1 MSEQAKIKEAEVKAA
16 EELNSLNNPDL
27 GRESWLGKKEQS
39 FSTKLLVVVGGIG
52 SFGGLFP
59 IFLEKFTGSSG
70 DHIQAFFIAFS
81 FVYFV
86 CPLLLYV
93 LWIRLTDRVGFPEP
107 KTEEERSSETWLER
121 LIKGKMWISHRYYVL
136 IWIHALFT
144 TIFLFWTSC
153 VSPDHSKWIY
163 LTGFLPFLAPIIA
176 VATMTNKW
184 PKVKPGLLRLSKIK
198 ALAGLAFAMTV
209 TAIYLVG
216 IHSEHPQDSK
226 TFDSLIAGDRI
237 INELNRLEDNIS
249 NRVDRFAIKASVQK
263 EVTLGIN
270 PKGVDRTL
278 LKAYSIDPYLATLGK
293 ILLKDENSFIDPI
306 IDKRISRSIAQC
318 HHDHELEK
326 LEKAKKVTCD
336 KCEDC
341 SNCTKELQKPLH
353 FFFIPSKYDTILNAS
368 ENTNLLQEMKII
380 DRIINDMMD
389 TKSHRIFPS
398 CLANDD
404 SLNSNE
410 LQSAAALIN
419 FENSRKLK
427 GWVNDLYLPY
437 CQRKAK
443 SDIDEITAG
452 IEWIHEDM
460 YMRGVAI
467 SVATLCLLIL
477 CYSELWFL
485 KRSEIAHREIKFRN
499 SNNDQQK
506 ESLSNQISALN
517 KNSAHLLFPLSML
530 ITIVGTLSI
539 RVGVDMDAPTIDA
552 SSNFRMSS
560 VPTLKLPESAP
571 SSGTNSGF
579 GLREDTVYVVPETS
593 DTDLKESVD
602 ALSDELEALRTEVNS
617 LENRMGSKKRGMTEQ
632 EWEKWNRQM

>member
-1 MSEQAKIKEAEVKAA
+1 MSDQTKLKEAEAKAA

-39 FSTKLLVVVGGIG
+39 FSTKLLVIVGGIG

-70 DHIQAFFIAFS
+70 DHILFFFIAFS

-86 CPLLLYV
+86 CPLLLYL
-93 LWIRLTDRVGFPEP
+93 LWIRLTDRVGFRETREGEEP
-107 KTEEERSSETWLER
+107 STDSWVER
-121 LIKGKMWISHRYYVL
+121 LVKGNLWITHRYYIL
-136 IWIHALFT
+136 IWIHAVLT
-144 TIFLFWTSC
+144 TVFIFWTSN
-153 VSPDHSKWIY
+153 VAPEHSKWIY
-163 LTGFLPFLAPIIA
+163 LTGFLPFFAPLFA
-176 VATMTNKW
+176 AATMTNKW
-184 PKVKPGLLRLSKIK
+184 PKVKPGVLRLTKLK
-198 ALAGLAFAMTV
+198 AFAGLLFAMAV

-216 IHSEHPQDSK
+216 THSEHPQDSRS
-226 TFDSLIAGDRI
+226 FDSLIEGDKI
-237 INELNRLEDNIS
+237 IKELSKLEDNIS

-278 LKAYSIDPYLATLGK
+278 LRAYSIDPYLATLGK
-293 ILLKDENSFIDPI
+293 ILLKDENSFEDPTID
-306 IDKRISRSIAQC
+306 DRISPDISKCDHNIAYNN
-318 HHDHELEK
+318 LI
-326 LEKAKKVTCD
+326 KAKYKICD
-336 KCEDC
+336 DSDDSAKALE
-341 SNCTKELQKPLH
+341 SVRIPYH
-353 FFFIPSKYDTILNAS
+353 FLFQPSAYDTTLNNK
-368 ENTNLLQEMKII
+368 EDKNLLQEMKII

-404 SLNSNE
+404 SLKSDE

-427 GWVNDLYLPY
+427 GWVDDLYLPY

-452 IEWIHEDM
+452 IKWIHEDM

-485 KRSEIAHREIKFRN
+485 KRSEIAHREIKFKN

-506 ESLSNQISALN
+506 ESLSDQISALN

-560 VPTLKLPESAP
+560 VPTLKLRESAP
-571 SSGTNSGF
+571 PSGNNTGF
-579 GLREDTVYVVPETS
+579 GPKSDTVYLVPETS
-593 DTDLKESVD
+593 DTELKKSISDLSNRVEDLSKEINSQDKLLD
-602 ALSDELEALRTEVNS
+602 A
-617 LENRMGSKKRGMTEQ
+617 KKRGMTEQ
-632 EWEKWNRQM
+632 EWEIWNKGN